1 MTNMPVDVSGGSQ
14 LIIIINYTIS
24 PAVLRKI
31 KKEEG
36 KSRKSVE
43 NCFSQIN
50 NDDLDTTRIEKF
62 VLNFRLA
69 SVYVYIFK
77 VIGY

>member
-1 MTNMPVDVSGGSQ
+1 MFQVEQ
-14 LIIIINYTIS
+14 LIIIINYSIS

-50 NDDLDTTRIEKF
+50 TTIWIVRGSKNLF
-62 VLNFRLA
+62 
-69 SVYVYIFK
+69 
-77 VIGY
+77 